1 MSQTLYNGA
10 IVPTNSDDYALT
22 EDWVKTCLSLNITIP
37 VPNEAARDGLAS
49 IAPGGVLPIG
59 TEVIITGDNTLPKQK
74 WNGTKWVQFIYAEAS
89 ASIAVANASPWGA
102 GQLTI
107 SGANSTDSTFA
118 TFPVADCIQFTQP
131 GLYSVSAH
139 MKLASGT
146 VSGFTKATIQSE
158 FGNSVYGQEYPAA
171 GASECVIPAPVIYF
185 PTAGGRVFIKFY
197 QSSGGIQTW
206 STLARISKIG

>member
-1 MSQTLYNGA
+1 MTQTLYNGA
-10 IVPTNSDDYALT
+10 KVPTNSDDYALT
-22 EDWVKTCLSLNITIP
+22 EDLMKMCLSLNIPIP
-37 VPNEAARDGLAS
+37 VPNEAARNGLAA

-74 WNGTKWVQFIYAEAS
+74 WSGTKWVQFIYAEAS
-89 ASIAVANASPWGA
+89 ASIAVANDTPWGSGA
-102 GQLTI
+102 LTI
-107 SGANSTDSTFA
+107 SGANSTDNTFVS
-118 TFPVADCIQFTQP
+118 FPVPDCIQFTQP

-158 FGNSVYGQEYPAA
+158 FGNSVYGQEYPRDL
-171 GASECVIPAPVIYF
+171 ASECVISAPVIYF
-185 PTAGGRVFIKFY
+185 PEAGGRVFIKFY
-197 QSSGGIQTW
+197 QTSGATQTW